1 VRIRQQEILAEL
13 GVLALQ
19 GKSFIDLLN
28 HTARLTVGGMEA
40 EFKYA
45 FSNRNQGHI
54 YVHLVRQDA
63 NNALVS
69 VGDDGIGLPPP
80 SFDLS
85 KSKGLGMR
93 IVITLAKQLGA
104 DITRTPQV
112 DGNEFVVSVP
122 CEHVSEG

>member
-1 VRIRQQEILAEL
+1 MRSYLWAM
-13 GVLALQ
+13 
-19 GKSFIDLLN
+19 
-28 HTARLTVGGMEA
+28 TASG
-40 EFKYA
+40 Y
-45 FSNRNQGHI
+45 
-54 YVHLVRQDA
+54 
-63 NNALVS
+63 
-69 VGDDGIGLPPP
+69 PP